1 MYSFQ
6 EVWMAPTS
14 THEVTQ
20 LLKAWTTGDEQ
31 ALEKLTPLVYEQ
43 LHRAAQHYMA
53 GQRSGHI
60 LQATALVNEVYLQL
74 IDCGQMNWQD
84 RAHFFAM
91 SAHLMRRILIDF
103 ARSRGSQKRGGG
115 ALQISLDEAPSVG
128 SEPDPN
134 LVALDD
140 ALKALA
146 AVDERESKVVELRFF
161 GGLSV
166 KETAEVL
173 KVSEETVQRDWR
185 LAKMW
190 LLREMSKGNPGG
202 A

>member
-1 MYSFQ
+1 
-6 EVWMAPTS
+6 MAASS

-115 ALQISLDEAPSVG
+115 ALQISLDEAPSVCR
-128 SEPDPN
+128 EPDPD
-134 LVALDD
+134 LFALDD

-161 GGLSV
+161 GGLSI

-173 KVSEETVQRDWR
+173 KVSVETVQRDWR

-190 LLREMSKGNPGG
+190 LLRELSKGNQGG